1 MPTLTP
7 DAGDHWLRHH
17 HRVRQLQRW
26 QLVALSI
33 VCLGSIALTVFL
45 GRALLGQFERQ
56 ATADSQNA
64 ELLTL
69 SNLMRETEVD
79 LWRATAEGRE
89 LPFGQFTENF
99 ARFQG
104 DVAQLA
110 KDGAGG
116 NSADVVAARTRVL
129 ESIRQVN
136 AIAAEAVLA
145 GKPAAA
151 ITNTDAP
158 RVGLTEGMRDWVAG
172 ATAEGRRAEAASRR
186 LSRRLIYGAVALLSL
201 LGLASLMLWA
211 ASERSRGRLGNAI
224 VASEER
230 FRSLVQNSSD
240 AVLVIDGDGVIRYAA
255 LSIERLLGYPAQDL
269 VGKPFSHLVGSSASA
284 PFSLV
289 AELGVGIIPT
299 DEPLIWQAVH
309 HDGSIRQLESIATDR
324 FDDHAVV
331 GLIINS
337 RDVTDRHE
345 MEQQLAHRAF
355 HDPLTELANRTLFE
369 DRVEHALRLGRRDER
384 LVAVMLIDLD
394 DFKTVN
400 DSLGHAAGDAL
411 IVEMARRIRTSL
423 RSGDTAAR
431 LGGDEFV
438 ILFET
443 ANDRG
448 EVERLAARL
457 VDVISR
463 PTVVEGRELVVQ
475 ASMGIAY
482 ADRSDDTA
490 ASLLR
495 DADVA
500 MYTAKDRGRAGYV
513 IFDPAMTQRVTDRLG
528 LVADLHRA
536 IERGEL
542 WIAYQPIIELAERHI
557 SGVEALVR
565 WNHPTRGQIEPSAF
579 IPLAE
584 ETGQIPTIG
593 LWVLRTALHEVGT
606 LECAPDELMVS
617 VNVSTRQLEQET
629 FADQIAQ
636 VLVETEFPAGMLTLE
651 ITESALMR
659 DPETLLRQLEL
670 VKRLGVTIAVD
681 DFGTGYSSLA
691 YLARLPIDLVKIDR
705 SFISGVAST
714 NRDSRIAQMIM
725 GIGSSLSLRTVAEG
739 VEQQRQLDALESLGC
754 EFAQGYLFS
763 PAVPID
769 RLCELVA
776 EGIPVR
782 A

>member
-1 MPTLTP
+1 M
-7 DAGDHWLRHH
+7 
-17 HRVRQLQRW
+17 
-26 QLVALSI
+26 
-33 VCLGSIALTVFL
+33 CLGSIALTIVL
-45 GRALLGQFERQ
+45 GRALLGQFERL
-56 ATADSQNA
+56 ATADQQNR
-64 ELLTL
+64 ELLSL
-69 SNLMRETEVD
+69 SNLMRATEVD
-79 LWRATAEGRE
+79 LWRASAEGNE
-89 LPFGQFTENF
+89 LPFGAFTENF
-99 ARFQG
+99 ATFQRG
-104 DVAQLA
+104 IAQLA
-110 KDGAGG
+110 KDEAGG
-116 NSADVVAARTRVL
+116 NSPEVVAARSRVV

-136 AIAAEAVLA
+136 DVAAKAVLA
-145 GKPAAA
+145 GKPASA
-151 ITNTDAP
+151 IPNTDAA

-172 ATAEGRRAEAASRR
+172 ATTEGRRAEAASRR
-186 LSRRLIYGAVALLSL
+186 LSRRLIYGALGLMSL
-201 LGLASLMLWA
+201 LGLASLLLWV
-211 ASERSRGRLGNAI
+211 ASERSRSRLGDAI

-240 AVLVIDGDGVIRYAA
+240 AVLVVDGDAIIRYAA
-255 LSIERLLGYPAQDL
+255 LSIERLLGYPSHELVGRRFSDL
-269 VGKPFSHLVGSSASA
+269 VATGADA

-289 AELGVGIIPT
+289 AERGIRIIPT
-299 DEPLIWQAVH
+299 DEPLVWQAVH
-309 HDGSIRQLESIATDR
+309 HDGSVRQLESIATDR
-324 FDDHAVV
+324 LEDHAVR
-331 GLIINS
+331 GLIVNS

-369 DRVEHALRLGRRDER
+369 DRVEHALRLSRRNDQV
-384 LVAVMLIDLD
+384 VAVVLIDLD

-423 RSGDTAAR
+423 RAGDTAAR

-438 ILFET
+438 ILLET
-443 ANDRG
+443 AKDRD

-513 IFDPAMTQRVTDRLG
+513 IFDPSMTQRVTDRLG

-536 IERGEL
+536 IDRGEL
-542 WIAYQPIIELAERHI
+542 WIAYQPIVALEERSI
-557 SGVEALVR
+557 RGVEALVR

-584 ETGQIPTIG
+584 ETGQINAIG
-593 LWVLRTALHEVGT
+593 LWVLRTALTEIGSVS
-606 LECAPDELMVS
+606 CPASELMVS

-636 VLVETEFPAGMLTLE
+636 VLDETHFPSEMLTLE

-691 YLARLPIDLVKIDR
+691 YLARLPIDVVKIDR

-714 NRDSRIAQMIM
+714 SRDSRIAQMIM
-725 GIGSSLSLRTVAEG
+725 GIGASLSLRTVAEG
-739 VEQQRQLDALESLGC
+739 VEQQRQLDALMVLGC

-763 PAVPID
+763 PAVPIAK
-769 RLCELVA
+769 LCSLVS
-776 EGIPVR
+776 EGLPAR

>member
-1 MPTLTP
+1 VPTLTP
-7 DAGDHWLRHH
+7 DSGEHWLRHH

-33 VCLGSIALTVFL
+33 VCLGSIALTVVL

-56 ATADSQNA
+56 ATADMQNR
-64 ELLTL
+64 ELLSL
-69 SNLMRETEVD
+69 SNLMRTTEVD
-79 LWRATAEGRE
+79 LWRATAEGRD
-89 LPFGQFTENF
+89 LPFGEFTESF
-99 ARFQG
+99 TTFQRG
-104 DVAQLA
+104 VAQLA
-110 KDGAGG
+110 AEDAGG
-116 NSADVVAARTRVL
+116 NSPAVAAARARVV

-136 AIAAEAVLA
+136 EVAAKAVLD
-145 GKPAAA
+145 GKPASA
-151 ITNTDAP
+151 IPNTDAA
-158 RVGLTEGMRDWVAG
+158 RVGLTEGMRAWVAG

-186 LSRRLIYGAVALLSL
+186 LSRRLIYGALGLMSL
-201 LGLASLMLWA
+201 LGIASLLLWI
-211 ASERSRGRLGNAI
+211 ASERSRGRLGDAI
-224 VASEER
+224 MASEER

-240 AVLVIDGDGVIRYAA
+240 AVLVVDGGGVIRYAA
-255 LSIERLLGYPAQDL
+255 RSVQRLLGYPPHEL
-269 VGKPFSHLVGSSASA
+269 VGRPFAELVALGADV

-289 AELGVGIIPT
+289 VERGIGVIPT

-309 HDGSIRQLESIATDR
+309 HDGSVRQLESIATDR
-324 FDDHAVV
+324 LDDHAVRGMIV
-331 GLIINS
+331 NS

-345 MEQQLAHRAF
+345 MEQKLAHRAF

-369 DRVEHALRLGRRDER
+369 DRVEHALRLSRRGNR

-423 RSGDTAAR
+423 RAGDTAAR

-443 ANDRG
+443 ATDRV

-457 VDVISR
+457 VGVISR
-463 PTVVEGRELVVQ
+463 PTVVEGHELVVQ

-513 IFDPAMTQRVTDRLG
+513 IFDPSMTQRVTDRLG

-536 IERGEL
+536 IERDEL
-542 WIAYQPIIELAERHI
+542 WIAYQPIVAIEGRTI
-557 SGVEALVR
+557 RGVEALVR
-565 WNHPTRGQIEPSAF
+565 WKHPTRGQIEPNAF

-584 ETGQIPTIG
+584 ETGQINTIG
-593 LWVLRTALHEVGT
+593 LWVLRTALREISSVA
-606 LECAPDELMVS
+606 CAASELMVS

-636 VLVETEFPAGMLTLE
+636 VLAEADFRPESLTLE

-670 VKRLGVTIAVD
+670 IKRLGVTIAID

-705 SFISGVAST
+705 SFISGVASPS
-714 NRDSRIAQMIM
+714 RDSRIAQMIM
-725 GIGSSLSLRTVAEG
+725 GIGASLSLRTVAEG
-739 VEQQRQLDALESLGC
+739 VEQQRQLDALVVLGC
-754 EFAQGYLFS
+754 ELAQGYLFS

-769 RLCELVA
+769 RLCALVSDGLPA
-776 EGIPVR
+776 Q